1 MKKLLPMIALAAFAV
16 GCESYQHNKGGDA
29 DLRPTIVRDIAY
41 EKFDI
46 SNKPIEV
53 TVKAQYINLPFT
65 SIRLGSSWN
74 DYADNVDVNQFFDRK
89 VQDVRN
95 QAYAMACA
103 EAKCDSIV
111 GAQYEVKRDSYVVY
125 EEINVKL
132 KGYPAKLTGVEFRPA
147 VFAK

>member
-1 MKKLLPMIALAAFAV
+1 MKKLLPMIALAACAV
-16 GCESYQHNKGGDA
+16 GCQSYQYNKGGDA

-46 SNKPIEV
+46 SNKPISV
-53 TVKAQYINLPFT
+53 TVHATYLLGKF
-65 SIRLGSSWN
+65 RLGSTY
-74 DYADNVDVNQFFDRK
+74 DKFADNVDDNKFCSGVDGE
-89 VQDVRN
+89 VRN

-111 GAQYEVKRDSYVVY
+111 GAQYEIKRENNILWHDITVT
-125 EEINVKL
+125 L